1 MRHPLTRSP
10 ASQPPH
16 AIEPTPRGLS
26 HSRSLS
32 LALSLARAL
41 SRSLSLSLA
50 ISVSLAHSPLCTLYP
65 TPLPHTSLPP
75 EFTVSLAPRTSE
87 EAIVGAEREEAKK
100 QKTLVAPL
108 PTSHHMFSREEMF
121 SRFHE
126 SSREEMCKGHIDQVM
141 RHTSDFPPSELL

>member
-1 MRHPLTRSP
+1 MVSLTR
-10 ASQPPH
+10 A
-16 AIEPTPRGLS
+16 LS
-26 HSRSLS
+26 HS
-32 LALSLARAL
+32 LSLARAL
-41 SRSLSLSLA
+41 SRSLSLARDFCLSRSLP
-50 ISVSLAHSPLCTLYP
+50 SMHT
-65 TPLPHTSLPP
+65 LPHFPPSHLSSRPP

-87 EAIVGAEREEAKK
+87 EAIVGAEGEEAKK

>member
-1 MRHPLTRSP
+1 MISLTR
-10 ASQPPH
+10 A
-16 AIEPTPRGLS
+16 LS
-26 HSRSLS
+26 HSRTLS
-32 LALSLARAL
+32 LALSLAL
-41 SRSLSLSLA
+41 CLSLA